1 MTKIQ
6 KIIICFIL
14 SCYIFPQK
22 QTWYSTRFEKFW
34 YSKVHKMTFRTPFKF
49 MPYNIKIG
57 YFKYGGNK
65 YWEQWDK
72 VLNNTEAY
80 DSNPIIF
87 DGIASF
93 DEISNPQNRTMI
105 IAELDLLKYN
115 FFEDKQNIIDVQ
127 FGLGYKLMKSING
140 FTHNAK
146 FFKPEIQE
154 YNINATFALQLHDK
168 RYYTFYYS
176 IGKAF
181 ADLYETNL
189 NDIGGK
195 GSNQSFGLGLHF
207 LKKRGNKQSL
217 SHHGVEIRFNKININ
232 DVNDPISNIKAFKAE
247 QIGLMYSFGIGYGG
261 AKTIGDDAYQDLLND
276 DFISSVEK
284 FKNFKTVNTVKNRN
298 RKIEQIIS
306 FGSEQIPYQMYDKAM
321 EDYNKNYLEQA
332 LWWLNK
338 AMPLSDDYLHKK
350 IKQRKI
356 IIIGELLKGDFNN
369 KSIDNQIDIINDL
382 KIYDENNID
391 LNYKLSSL
399 LIKKANYYLKND
411 NFFDSYYLYKEAII
425 LNPNNDVVVR
435 IIFKDY
441 IIKILNLAYNYL
453 QNNNHVIAYEML
465 SLISEF
471 ANESDITNA
480 LHNIVYNKIED
491 EKIVH
496 IRRRIQNILYG
507 HKDSID
513 LGLSTVFLGQNYFII
528 ADLLGHPI
536 DKVTK
541 RRFDNVYDFA
551 TFKIVNQNYKLF
563 FKNKVL
569 IDIERP

>member
-34 YSKVHKMTFRTPFKF
+34 YSKVHKMTFRTPFSF

-65 YWEQWDK
+65 YWNQWDK
-72 VLNNTEAY
+72 VLSNSEVYN
-80 DSNPIIF
+80 SNPIIF
-87 DGIASF
+87 DGISSF
-93 DEISNPQNRTMI
+93 DEISDPKNRTML

-115 FFEDKQNIIDVQ
+115 FFKDKQNIIDVQ
-127 FGLGYKLMKSING
+127 FGLGYKFMKSING

-154 YNINATFALQLHDK
+154 YNINATFALQLHNK

-181 ADLYETNL
+181 ADLYETNF

-195 GSNQSFGLGLHF
+195 GINQSFGLGFHF

-217 SHHGVEIRFNKININ
+217 SHHGVELRFNIININ
-232 DVNDPISNIKAFKAE
+232 DVNDPISNIKVFKAE

-261 AKTIGDDAYQDLLND
+261 TKTIGDDAYQDLLND

-284 FKNFKTVNTVKNRN
+284 FKNFQTVNNVKHRN
-298 RKIEQIIS
+298 RKIEEIIS
-306 FGSEQIPYQMYDKAM
+306 FGSEQIPYQMYDKAI

-338 AMPLSDDYLHKK
+338 AMPLSDDYLYKK

-356 IIIGELLKGDFNN
+356 IIIAELLKGDFNN
-369 KSIDNQIDIINDL
+369 KSINNQIDIINEL
-382 KIYDENNID
+382 KIYDENNTD

-425 LNPNNDVVVR
+425 LNPNNEVVVR

-441 IIKILNLAYNYL
+441 ITKVLNLAYNYL
-453 QNNNHVIAYEML
+453 QNNDNVIAYEIL

-480 LHNIVYNKIED
+480 LHNIAYDKIED
-491 EKIVH
+491 ESLVL
-496 IRRRIQNILYG
+496 IRQRIQNILYG
-507 HKDSID
+507 EKDSID